1 MEFLRVI
8 AAQNAASSAR
18 STLLGEAG
26 WHRADLAEARTR
38 DDGLKLWRCA
48 GSHKLLP
55 RGGRAVDYFF
65 GHLHMV
71 VSGHPFPGSVLF
83 F

>member
-55 RGGRAVDYFF
+55 RGGEQSIISLVTSTWSCPAILFRAAFYF
-65 GHLHMV
+65 
-71 VSGHPFPGSVLF
+71 S
-83 F
+83 